1 MIHQYIDRRS
11 SKAVTENIFHDRLI
25 NSIYSDVREK
35 SPFAFRLLTSPRM
48 SSLIACAVYDIP
60 CGGFFTGAE
69 SFAKNLGIGL
79 DECLEPDLL
88 KTPRQIFERK
98 IKYWECRPMNGDMKS
113 IVSPADSRMLAGKL
127 SETNGL
133 FIKEKFF
140 SYKELIGM
148 HKEQWILKFRDGL
161 YSVFRLT
168 PDKYHWNHFPVSG
181 TIVDYYEFDGS
192 CHSCNPSAV
201 IAEVTP
207 YSKNRRAVTIID
219 TDVEGGTNC
228 GFVAMFEVAALMIG
242 GIEQRYSDVFY
253 DEPRKIEPGMFAR
266 KGSPK
271 SLYHP
276 GSSVDIL
283 LFEKDRMDFSED
295 IKRNLKRKDAVS
307 RYSEGFGEP
316 LVETEVALRSE
327 IGKSI

>member
-1 MIHQYIDRRS
+1 M
-11 SKAVTENIFHDRLI
+11 VTEKIFHDKLI

-35 SPFAFRLLTSPRM
+35 SPFAFNLLTSPRM
-48 SSLIACAVYDIP
+48 SSLIAFTVYDIP
-60 CGGFFTGAE
+60 CGGLFTGAK
-69 SFAKNLGIGL
+69 SFVKELGIGIE
-79 DECLEPDLL
+79 ECLEIQKL

-98 IKYWECRPMNGDMKS
+98 IKYWECRPMNSDKCT
-113 IVSPADSRMLAGKL
+113 IVSPADSRMLAGNL
-127 SETNGL
+127 SKNKDI
-133 FIKEKFF
+133 FVKEKFF
-140 SYKELIGM
+140 SYDELLGA
-148 HKEQWILKFRDGL
+148 HKENWVSKFRDGS
-161 YSVFRLT
+161 YAVFRLT

-181 TIVDYYEFDGS
+181 KIADYYEFDGS

-219 TDVEGGTNC
+219 TDVDGGTNC

-242 GIEQRYSDVFY
+242 GIEQRYSSKYY
-253 DEPRKIEPGMFAR
+253 DNPSIIQKGMFVE
-266 KGSPK
+266 KGAPK
-271 SLYHP
+271 SVYHP

-283 LFEKDRMDFSED
+283 LFEKDRMDFSND
-295 IKRNLKRKDAVS
+295 IKLNLKRKDAQS

-327 IGKSI
+327 IGRTL